1 MNVVPGNYK
10 EITSTSR
17 DNHVF
22 SPEFGRKQGKAKAVH
37 CHGRSSRTRRSSRYS
52 NPSLTV
58 GDCPLGGSG
67 LNGDHGG
74 AEAVIH
80 RRLHPRYRGRHGGT
94 LYSGTLLHA
103 GDGGLEFVDAHLGV
117 VVGASKGQKRGDCGQ
132 SSVRG
137 SQATSRA

>member
-10 EITSTSR
+10 AITSTSR
-17 DNHVF
+17 DKLVF
-22 SPEFGRKQGKAKAVH
+22 SPEFGRNKGKAKAVH

-58 GDCPLGGSG
+58 GDCPLGSSG
-67 LNGDHGG
+67 LNVDHGG

-80 RRLHPRYRGRHGGT
+80 RRLHPRHRGRH
-94 LYSGTLLHA
+94 S
-103 GDGGLEFVDAHLGV
+103 GDGGLEVVDTHLGV
-117 VVGASKGQKRGDCGQ
+117 VEGAGKGQKRGDCGQ